1 MSRAYDFAETK
12 ILYMLYGYVYHLC
25 KCNLIVILRGFLM
38 GLSSITK
45 HFAEVGW
52 VWKSS
57 MFLILQFLFPQ
68 YEFWQSRLEFF
79 LPWLHTWNM
88 IAIIKTSISTK
99 FIRSHQYLSD
109 TNSCFFFLW
118 LWTTQYNS
126 CFCVLWN
133 CWLSNADRKYVIIT
147 SFSVLNFLEL
157 YYHPETY

>member
-57 MFLILQFLFPQ
+57 MFLILQFLFPH

-109 TNSCFFFLW
+109 TSSCFF
-118 LWTTQYNS
+118 
-126 CFCVLWN
+126 
-133 CWLSNADRKYVIIT
+133 
-147 SFSVLNFLEL
+147 SFGCEL
-157 YYHPETY
+157 PNTIHVFVCYEIVGLAMLIVSMS